1 MLQKN
6 GINGPFFIS
15 VGDVGKLDLFLEKN
29 PKVPRDKMFIDTPSF
44 DAYKS
49 MNLGKLF
56 KDKEKTLRGS
66 KNFKAPGL
74 SFSEWR
80 NYLSSAGQFVKYTD
94 KSGNTDKDF
103 TLEVVTQLGATFAV
117 DGEEVVFAYDEG
129 IPGDDPEPSV
139 VVDYWLKNQ

>member
-1 MLQKN
+1 
-6 GINGPFFIS
+6 
-15 VGDVGKLDLFLEKN
+15 
-29 PKVPRDKMFIDTPSF
+29 MFIDTPSF